1 VEVVRQVYSRP
12 HGDILHRIIE
22 MHHSTVC
29 LISMHGHFFDY
40 SSLERETDVSHAS
53 AAYLAV
59 DVNTGLGSPRPF
71 KMERVSND
79 EEAEI
84 GSNVITIFQRML
96 AYLRTVIADLDQ

>member
-1 VEVVRQVYSRP
+1 M
-12 HGDILHRIIE
+12 HR
-22 MHHSTVC
+22 
-29 LISMHGHFFDY
+29 HFFDY
-40 SSLERETDVSHAS
+40 LSLERETDFSPAS